1 MTPRILIGA
10 LALLFLPATGDFR
23 HETREGTSV
32 QRLFTLTRDMA
43 HESTTMSLDGEE
55 LPQRPGERTDKATLT
70 LIFTDHVE
78 KSSDDEVQ
86 EFRRSYDE
94 IGGTLMTEVEQAGRE
109 ATGPNE
115 IEVVSDLAGE
125 EVLFTRGDEGFTP
138 KAVDDDLDEELLL
151 DLSSELTFAW
161 FLPEDSPEEGDTWSI
176 DLAHI
181 AILTR
186 PGGDLSMHPEGSEY
200 ERPGTLEYEREGDFD
215 LTYAGTREVDGD
227 EFEVIKISI
236 DLTSTRDMT
245 EIVLASQGDLPEG
258 SPQLKSFILSS
269 DLEGEGE
276 MLWDSA
282 AGRMASLQLE
292 FEVQDTRSQN
302 LDVQTPDGERDLERV
317 TIAVGTTTL
326 HFHTADAE

>member
-109 ATGPNE
+109 ATSPNE

-138 KAVDDDLDEELLL
+138 KAVDDDLD
-151 DLSSELTFAW
+151 D
-161 FLPEDSPEEGDTWSI
+161 DSGAST
-176 DLAHI
+176 
-181 AILTR
+181 T
-186 PGGDLSMHPEGSEY
+186 
-200 ERPGTLEYEREGDFD
+200 
-215 LTYAGTREVDGD
+215 
-227 EFEVIKISI
+227 
-236 DLTSTRDMT
+236 TST
-245 EIVLASQGDLPEG
+245 
-258 SPQLKSFILSS
+258 KSSS
-269 DLEGEGE
+269 
-276 MLWDSA
+276 
-282 AGRMASLQLE
+282 
-292 FEVQDTRSQN
+292 
-302 LDVQTPDGERDLERV
+302 
-317 TIAVGTTTL
+317 
-326 HFHTADAE
+326 